1 MSGKS
6 AAINTTSKAG
16 RNDPCPCGSGRKYKH
31 CCQPKELAAE
41 SASKGKAQAL
51 AQAGK
56 RRLDAGR
63 LADAIA
69 TFREVVR
76 LDPASA
82 DAHCNLGVAYS
93 MSGRWREAATSLQ
106 RAVELRHGFDKALRL
121 LAEVLEHVGQNLEA
135 ANAYRRLSRTAEDG
149 AERRLL
155 TARAD
160 LLEGKQEEAE
170 EELRR
175 AIAAAPGNAGARV
188 LLGQLLLEQG
198 AFEEGERQLMEVL
211 EVLPDAFHRL
221 SGARRMTEADRPLVE
236 RMRRL
241 LERADLNPIQRGT
254 VHFGLGKAFDDLGDA
269 AEAMRHFEAGNRLAS
284 GSRRLNRT
292 GLVEYYD
299 SLIADFSA
307 EALARAE
314 RPGTTA
320 LPGGDLPV
328 LIVGMPR
335 SGTTLTEQI
344 LSSHPSVAAGG
355 ELRFW
360 GRQVSEWRFPPSAR
374 AERLPLRLGLV
385 EADELARAAGEYRAV
400 LRPIGPKALRV
411 TDKEPHNF
419 DQLGLIW
426 KALPDAR
433 VIHCRRRPIDVC
445 LSIYFNFFNGK
456 MAWDRADLVFQYR
469 QYERLMEHWRNVL
482 PADFFTEVEYETLV
496 ADREAETRRLVAFC
510 GLEWDD
516 ACLAPERNARRIK
529 TASLWQARQPVYR
542 TSLERWRRYEPWLG
556 ELRELLPE
564 AERSADAKPASGI
577 PASTLL

>member
-1 MSGKS
+1 
-6 AAINTTSKAG
+6 
-16 RNDPCPCGSGRKYKH
+16 
-31 CCQPKELAAE
+31 
-41 SASKGKAQAL
+41 
-51 AQAGK
+51 
-56 RRLDAGR
+56 
-63 LADAIA
+63 
-69 TFREVVR
+69 
-76 LDPASA
+76 
-82 DAHCNLGVAYS
+82 
-93 MSGRWREAATSLQ
+93 
-106 RAVELRHGFDKALRL
+106 
-121 LAEVLEHVGQNLEA
+121 
-135 ANAYRRLSRTAEDG
+135 
-149 AERRLL
+149 
-155 TARAD
+155 
-160 LLEGKQEEAE
+160 
-170 EELRR
+170 
-175 AIAAAPGNAGARV
+175 
-188 LLGQLLLEQG
+188 
-198 AFEEGERQLMEVL
+198 
-211 EVLPDAFHRL
+211 
-221 SGARRMTEADRPLVE
+221 MTEADRPLVE

-360 GRQVSEWRFPPSAR
+360 GRQVIPPAADPFGR
-374 AERLPLRLGLV
+374 AERLPLRLGSV
-385 EADELARAAGEYRAV
+385 EADDLSRAAGEYRAV
-400 LRPIGPKALRV
+400 LRAIGPEALRV

-419 DQLGLIW
+419 EQLGVIW
-426 KALPDAR
+426 KAWPDAR
-433 VIHCRRRPIDVC
+433 VIHCRRRPIDIC